1 MSVQKLIAPLSGRIL
16 RLEDVPDPTFAEKMM
31 GDGIAIEPNEGEVVA
46 PVDGEIVQVFPTKHA
61 VGLRTTEGLEIL
73 IHVGIDSVQMDGEG
87 FEVHVKAGDSVRAGD
102 RLLTFSLELLRTKAA
117 SAITPIVVTNSDA
130 VDAIEWNSEE
140 QQATKGKT
148 ELLTVHVKQNK
159 SEKKKKTKG
168 DYTEEAKRIVEAVGG
183 EENIIAATHCVTRL
197 RFALKDDAHVDRD
210 ALDEMDVVQGQF
222 LTNGQYQVIIGQG
235 TVDKVYKAIV
245 SDTNIEEAS
254 KDEVKQASGKKQN
267 VIQRGVRVLADIFIP
282 ILPAIV
288 TAGLLMGLNNILANP
303 GIFGEQSVV
312 EMFPQWADFAD
323 IVHLIA
329 NTAFTFL
336 PALIG
341 WSAVKRFGGSEL
353 LGIVLGLILV
363 HPDLLNAWAYGEAQA
378 AGDVPTWTI
387 FGLEIEQIGYQGQ
400 VLPVLFASWILAK
413 IEIFLRKRVLDSLQL
428 LVVAPI
434 ALLVTGFL
442 TFLFIG
448 PVTFTLGNLLTD
460 GLVTVFDQLEIV
472 GGLVYGA
479 VYAPLVITG
488 MHHTFLAVDLQLIG
502 TLGFTFLW
510 PILALSNIAQ
520 GSAALAVM
528 LATKDEKLKGL
539 AGTSGLSAYL
549 GITEPAMFGV
559 NLRFRYPFVAAVI
572 GSAIAAAWI
581 TSQNVVANS
590 VGVGGVPGFLSITS
604 SGWIAFFIGMAI
616 VIVVPFTITYLLA
629 KRKGFEE

>member
-1 MSVQKLIAPLSGRIL
+1 MSVQKLIAPLSGSIL

-31 GDGIAIEPNEGEVVA
+31 GEGIAIEPNEGEVVA

-87 FEVHVKAGDSVRAGD
+87 FEVHVKAGDAVRAGD
-102 RLLTFSLELLRTKAA
+102 RLLTFSLELLRKKA
-117 SAITPIVVTNSDA
+117 SSTITPVVITNSDA
-130 VDAIEWNSEE
+130 VDSIEWNSEE

-378 AGDVPTWTI
+378 AGDVLH
-387 FGLEIEQIGYQGQ
+387 G
-400 VLPVLFASWILAK
+400 
-413 IEIFLRKRVLDSLQL
+413 
-428 LVVAPI
+428 
-434 ALLVTGFL
+434 
-442 TFLFIG
+442 
-448 PVTFTLGNLLTD
+448 
-460 GLVTVFDQLEIV
+460 
-472 GGLVYGA
+472 
-479 VYAPLVITG
+479 
-488 MHHTFLAVDLQLIG
+488 
-502 TLGFTFLW
+502 
-510 PILALSNIAQ
+510 
-520 GSAALAVM
+520 
-528 LATKDEKLKGL
+528 
-539 AGTSGLSAYL
+539 
-549 GITEPAMFGV
+549 
-559 NLRFRYPFVAAVI
+559 RY
-572 GSAIAAAWI
+572 
-581 TSQNVVANS
+581 S
-590 VGVGGVPGFLSITS
+590 V
-604 SGWIAFFIGMAI
+604 
-616 VIVVPFTITYLLA
+616 
-629 KRKGFEE
+629 